1 MDFNNLIECLRSGVK
16 PEKIAEAFTNELNK
30 AIDYM
35 EEEKKYKTLMT
46 NVAEAWNIF
55 ISAYFDRHEALKNCN
70 LVNFYMIEEDVE
82 PLADVLV
89 KYIPTL
95 VNLSNL
101 IEEMPNEKGK
111 SNNIFD
117 EKSFKEM
124 VGNVLFSN
132 KKLEK

>member
-1 MDFNNLIECLRSGVK
+1 MDFNNLIECLRSGTK

-35 EEEKKYKTLMT
+35 EEEKKYKALIT
-46 NVAEAWNIF
+46 NVTDAWNTF
-55 ISAYFDRHEALKNCN
+55 ISAYFQRHEVPKNCN
-70 LVNFYMIEEDVE
+70 LVNFWMIEEDVE
-82 PLADVLV
+82 SLAEVLV

-111 SNNIFD
+111 SDNIFD
-117 EKSFKEM
+117 EKTFKE
-124 VGNVLFSN
+124 VLGNVLFSN